1 MFPFPFSAFNF
12 QNSVIV
18 ILILMLI
25 IKLYIECTKG
35 VCKSTKRLDG
45 KTIIITGANTGI
57 GKETALDLASRGGRI
72 ILACRDLKK
81 ASLTKDDI
89 VQKSGNCN
97 VLVKKLD
104 LASLASV
111 RQFAKD
117 VLENEPK
124 LHLLINNAGCGGNN
138 KQYTQDGLE
147 NQMQSNYFGHFL
159 LTNLLLGLMIKTAEN
174 EQENV
179 RIINVSSDISYF
191 CRSLNFEDLNF
202 VQDRT
207 AGTFLAPYKIY
218 GTSKLC
224 NILFSMELANKLEHH
239 GNAIT
244 VNSLHPGSVYT
255 EFGRFS
261 SMFSAMMIIG
271 IPFLKTPKEG
281 AQTTIYLAV
290 ADEVANVTAQYFRD
304 CKIATPSK
312 LAQDSGMAKKLWDVS
327 ETLVH
332 LQSNEK
338 FF

>member
-1 MFPFPFSAFNF
+1 MFPFPFSF
-12 QNSVIV
+12 QNGVIV
-18 ILILMLI
+18 VLVLLLT
-25 IKLYIECTKG
+25 IKLYLEITKG

-57 GKETALDLASRGGRI
+57 GKETALDLASRGARI

-81 ASLTKDDI
+81 ASIAKDDI

-111 RQFAKD
+111 RQFAEDILK
-117 VLENEPK
+117 NEPE
-124 LHLLINNAGCGGNN
+124 LHILINNAGCGGMK
-138 KQYTQDGLE
+138 KQITLDGLE
-147 NQMQSNYFGHFL
+147 NQMQSNHLGHFL
-159 LTNLLLGLMIKTAEN
+159 LTNLLLGLMIKTAEK

-179 RIINVSSDISYF
+179 RIINVSSDAHYI

-202 VQDRT
+202 IHDRT

-224 NILFSMELANKLEHH
+224 NILFSIELANKLEHN
-239 GNAIT
+239 GRAVT
-244 VNSLHPGSVYT
+244 VNSLHPGAVYT

-261 SMFSAMMIIG
+261 SIFSTIMTISMY
-271 IPFLKTPKEG
+271 FLKTPKEG
-281 AQTTIYLAV
+281 AQTTIHLAV
-290 ADEVANVTAQYFRD
+290 SDEVANVTAQYFRD

-312 LAQDSGMAKKLWDVS
+312 LAQDNGMAKKLWDVS
-327 ETLVH
+327 ETLVR
-332 LQSNEK
+332 LQSHEI